1 MRLSRFLSV
10 IFFITGLCLLH
21 VYQQTEIFRYAYAG
35 QKKLGAMQ
43 DLLDKNV
50 VLRYDIEKNTSLVR
64 IGDKISENKDFEM
77 PDSYRLVRLKNPKS
91 VVTAFRQAAN
101 KENIFARLFAVTR
114 EAQAKTI
121 TP

>member
-35 QKKLGAMQ
+35 QKKLGLMQ

-50 VLRYDIEKNTSLVR
+50 VLRYNIEKNTSLVR
-64 IGDKISENKDFEM
+64 IGDKISEDKDFEM
-77 PDSYRLVRLKNPKS
+77 PDSYRLVRLKNPVCPAVNRPVCS
-91 VVTAFRQAAN
+91 VSGWIGKVPPGAGKRCPP
-101 KENIFARLFAVTR
+101 
-114 EAQAKTI
+114 AK
-121 TP
+121 P

>member
-35 QKKLGAMQ
+35 QKKLGLMQ

-64 IGDKISENKDFEM
+64 IGDKISESKDFEM

-91 VVTAFRQAAN
+91 MVTASRQAAN

-121 TP
+121 TQ